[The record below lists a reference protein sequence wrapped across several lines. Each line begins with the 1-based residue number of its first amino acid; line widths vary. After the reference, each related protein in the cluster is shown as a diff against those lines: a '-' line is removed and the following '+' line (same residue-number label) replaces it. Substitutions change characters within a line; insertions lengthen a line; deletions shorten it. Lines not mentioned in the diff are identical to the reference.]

1 MLIPQPLLLPCFRR
15 SEYRFDKLL
24 CESNDFK
31 VSLFRGYMNWLTQFA
46 LPFILS
52 ALIVIIITVTA
63 ERFGT
68 KIGGIIGTLPT
79 TITVAFVFIAYYNGI
94 DFAIQAVAVV
104 PAELGIN
111 ILFLLIFSLAAFR
124 SLPFALTVSLLV
136 WVALSTT
143 LVLTDVQNILISLAV
158 YGALMIPAFLFLEI
172 RKKVTS
178 SQRVT
183 THYTWQ
189 KILLRGCFAGSMIA
203 LAVLLANVG
212 AALSGIF
219 SVFPAIFLSTMT
231 IFVLEHGPVF
241 AGAMAK
247 SMIFGS
253 LTTVSYATAIF
264 YLYPPYGILGGTLVA
279 YIIAFG
285 IVVVVSQVFRRMR

>member
-1 MLIPQPLLLPCFRR
+1 M
-15 SEYRFDKLL
+15 D
-24 CESNDFK
+24 
-31 VSLFRGYMNWLTQFA
+31 WLTQFV
-46 LPFILS
+46 LPFVLS

-68 KIGGIIGTLPT
+68 KVGGIIGTLPT
-79 TITVAFVFIAYYNGI
+79 TIAVAFIFIAYYNGTN
-94 DFAIQAVAVV
+94 FATKAVAVV

-111 ILFLLIFSLAAFR
+111 ILFLLIFALAAFR
-124 SLPFALTVSLLV
+124 SLPFALTISLLV
-136 WVALSTT
+136 WTTLSAT
-143 LVLTDVQNILISLAV
+143 LVLIDLQNILISLATYV
-158 YGALMIPAFLFLEI
+158 ALMIPAFLFLEM

-178 SQRVT
+178 SQRVKA
-183 THYTWQ
+183 HYTWQ
-189 KILLRGCFAGSMIA
+189 KILLRGFFAGSMIA

-212 AALSGIF
+212 ATLSGIF

-231 IFVLEHGPVF
+231 IFVLEHGPAF

-253 LTTVSYATAIF
+253 LTTVSYATAIY
-264 YLYPPYGILGGTLVA
+264 YLYSPYGIIWGTLAA

-285 IVVVVSQVFRRMR
+285 IVVGISQIFRYMR